1 MDRKEVMA
9 PGADGKAGGA
19 GLLWG
24 VELVYRLLRS
34 NRAKSPRRVPHV
46 VSRVCSLA
54 REGLESGHR
63 DPLALLAPGKR
74 EFLQRT

>member
-1 MDRKEVMA
+1 MSNGSQFWLIGEEGDGWEGGPLA
-9 PGADGKAGGA
+9 PGVDGKAGGA

-24 VELVYRLLRS
+24 VELVYSLLRS

-54 REGLESGHR
+54 REGLESGH
-63 DPLALLAPGKR
+63 
-74 EFLQRT
+74 